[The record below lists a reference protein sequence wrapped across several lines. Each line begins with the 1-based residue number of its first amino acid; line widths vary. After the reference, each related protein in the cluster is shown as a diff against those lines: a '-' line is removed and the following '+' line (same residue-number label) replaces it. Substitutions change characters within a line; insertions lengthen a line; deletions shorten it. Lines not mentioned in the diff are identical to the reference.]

1 MRCAFAYGLKE
12 MTSAA
17 ILSCLIAGVV
27 TEMTSPS
34 VAGNNAEVVTIS
46 VNRAHKGDRLPQAS
60 LPPDYPTLTEMAP
73 VAPKPV
79 PLGCDPVF
87 SPVVD
92 PASAHIFKRCIT

>member
-1 MRCAFAYGLKE
+1 MRSAAYSLKD
-12 MTSAA
+12 AIAVA
-17 ILSCLIAGVV
+17 ILSCFIAGVV

-34 VAGNNAEVVTIS
+34 VAGNNAEAVTIS

-60 LPPDYPTLTEMAP
+60 LPPDYPTSTDMAP
-73 VAPKPV
+73 ASPKQV